1 MELRQ
6 LARDLQVS
14 RIDLGCN
21 NFGTRLDPEGSTE
34 VVRTALDEG
43 VTHFDT
49 ATMYGNGRSEEILG
63 KALAGQRDQVV
74 IATKAIP
81 RPREVDYKPG
91 VLARSI
97 EDSCEASLR
106 RLSTDRI
113 DLYYQHVPD
122 PDAPLEEA
130 LEALN
135 GLVAKGKARHVACSN
150 YSADQM
156 RQAEGIAT
164 GTGASHLLANQVEW
178 NLLNRAIE
186 ADIVPAAHEVGMS
199 IIPFFPLASG
209 MLTGKYTMRRPFPT
223 GSRLA
228 SAPYFATLATE
239 ENFEYVE
246 KLSAFAQAHGHSIL
260 ELAIAWLCAQESVPS
275 VIIGAMNPEQV
286 RSNVAAAEW
295 KLDDDVLAALPS
307 RP

>member
-1 MELRQ
+1 M
-6 LARDLQVS
+6 S
-14 RIDLGCN
+14 
-21 NFGTRLDPEGSTE
+21 
-34 VVRTALDEG
+34 
-43 VTHFDT
+43 
-49 ATMYGNGRSEEILG
+49 
-63 KALAGQRDQVV
+63 
-74 IATKAIP
+74 
-81 RPREVDYKPG
+81 
-91 VLARSI
+91 
-97 EDSCEASLR
+97 
-106 RLSTDRI
+106 
-113 DLYYQHVPD
+113 PD

-130 LEALN
+130 IEALN

-295 KLDDDVLAALPS
+295 KLDDDVSCGAAFAPLKVCGSTPFADLTTEQPDRKQTARALVARFRNPMLDFQPVSRVDRIRSAGSRNDRTSTSPPS
-307 RP
+307 VCE